1 MFSFLSNTYLKNNNS
16 KSYVY
21 HLINPEFKKYV
32 IDSHLSS
39 INKKLI
45 VKDDFNK
52 KWMHTIHY
60 TLINSK
66 LDNGIYIL
74 FLSLTTSF
82 GIFLYNRYFLKQ

>member
-39 INKKLI
+39 INKKLV

-52 KWMHTIHY
+52 KWMHAIHY

-66 LDNGIYIL
+66 MENCISIL

-82 GIFLYNRYFLKQ
+82 GIFLYNRYFLKY